1 MTHPPPADEEDA
13 YWASYPPTLTTVQVA
28 KILSVGRVT
37 VFTRLSNGVI
47 PAYQI
52 ERSWVIFRDEVRAW
66 LATTNSRAPQT
77 PVPQVDVL
85 QSLNDELT
93 YRDLMTLFS
102 KSKPT
107 VYRWME
113 SGVIPAFHVG
123 SRWVVQKSQ
132 LRQALHDYSNQKS
145 TSAP

>member
-13 YWASYPPTLTTVQVA
+13 YWASYPPTLTTAQLA

-37 VFTRLSNGVI
+37 VFTRLSSGII
-47 PAYQI
+47 PAYRI
-52 ERSWVIFRDEVRAW
+52 ERSWVVFRDEVRSW
-66 LATTNSRAPQT
+66 LATTNSRSPQT
-77 PVPQVDVL
+77 PASPVDVL
-85 QSLNDELT
+85 QGLDDELT
-93 YRDLMTLFS
+93 YRDLMILFA

-107 VYRWME
+107 IYRWME

-132 LRQALHDYSNQKS
+132 LRQALRGYSNQTTAFS
-145 TSAP
+145 E